1 MKLSKIFIFM
11 LILIGMTGCSG
22 SNSPESVAKTFTEA
36 FYTANFKKA
45 KSLCSN
51 DSKEVFDK
59 LEEMLSNEI
68 TETIKSADVKATVVS
83 CELSD
88 DQKTAIVKLSVINT
102 VDITGRIQKEPK
114 LQDVQLK
121 KKDGKWEVIFK
132 IK

>member
-1 MKLSKIFIFM
+1 
-11 LILIGMTGCSG
+11 MTGCSG

-36 FYTANFKKA
+36 FYTADFKKA

-51 DSKEVFDK
+51 DSKEVFDQ
-59 LEEMLSNEI
+59 LEEMLSDET
-68 TETIKSADVKATVVS
+68 TEAIKSADVKATVVS

-88 DQKTAIVKLSVINT
+88 DQINT
-102 VDITGRIQKEPK
+102 VDITGRIQKKPK

>member
-1 MKLSKIFIFM
+1 MKLSNIFIFI
-11 LILIGMTGCSG
+11 LILIGMTGCSR

-36 FYTANFKKA
+36 FYTADFKKA

-51 DSKEVFDK
+51 DSKEVFDE
-59 LEEMLSNEI
+59 LEEMLSDEMKG
-68 TETIKSADVKATVVS
+68 TMKSADVKATVVS

-88 DQKTAIVKLSVINT
+88 DQQTATVKLSVINT
-102 VDITGRIQKEPK
+102 VDMRGKTQKEPK

>member
-1 MKLSKIFIFM
+1 M
-11 LILIGMTGCSG
+11 
-22 SNSPESVAKTFTEA
+22 AKTFTEA
-36 FYTANFKKA
+36 FYTADFKKA

-51 DSKEVFDK
+51 DSKEVFDE
-59 LEEMLSNEI
+59 LEEMLSDEMKG
-68 TETIKSADVKATVVS
+68 TMKSADVKATVVS

-88 DQKTAIVKLSVINT
+88 DQQTATVKLSVINT
-102 VDITGRIQKEPK
+102 VDMRGKTQKEPK

>member
-1 MKLSKIFIFM
+1 MLSDE
-11 LILIGMTGCSG
+11 T
-22 SNSPESVAKTFTEA
+22 TEA
-36 FYTANFKKA
+36 
-45 KSLCSN
+45 
-51 DSKEVFDK
+51 
-59 LEEMLSNEI
+59 
-68 TETIKSADVKATVVS
+68 IKSAYVKATVVS

-102 VDITGRIQKEPK
+102 VDITGRIQKKPK

>member
-1 MKLSKIFIFM
+1 
-11 LILIGMTGCSG
+11 
-22 SNSPESVAKTFTEA
+22 
-36 FYTANFKKA
+36 
-45 KSLCSN
+45 
-51 DSKEVFDK
+51 
-59 LEEMLSNEI
+59 MLSNEI

>member
-1 MKLSKIFIFM
+1 MKLSNIFIFI
-11 LILIGMTGCSG
+11 LIFIGMTGCSG

-36 FYTANFKKA
+36 FYTADFKKA

-51 DSKEVFDK
+51 DSKEVFDQLK
-59 LEEMLSNEI
+59 EMLSDET
-68 TETIKSADVKATVVS
+68 TEAIKSADVKATVVS

-102 VDITGRIQKEPK
+102 VDITGRIQKKPK